1 MTVMRFVVAADCSQN
16 VVIALGLL
24 FAVFFVG
31 FVIAV
36 VYIIYIRRKLR
47 GMSSNNIYW
56 LISQWWTR
64 RQNVKETSSSSRRSG
79 RSRILSRN

>member
-47 GMSSNNIYW
+47 GKQH
-56 LISQWWTR
+56 LLADFAHLLADFT
-64 RQNVKETSSSSRRSG
+64 KT
-79 RSRILSRN
+79 